1 MNPDHDTVLAAIEK
15 ARDIGH
21 SNDCWWHTTLTD
33 YPCACEQAERTAH
46 CDDLLA
52 IAERHAPRYY
62 GYAGEPVCASARHPD
77 WPCPDYRLV
86 IDRLTKWG
94 AL

>member
-52 IAERHAPRYY
+52 IAELHEACRN
-62 GYAGEPVCASARHPD
+62 GGLD
-77 WPCPDYRLV
+77 GWWPCPEYQQV
-86 IDRLTKWG
+86 IDRLTAWG
-94 AL
+94 VL